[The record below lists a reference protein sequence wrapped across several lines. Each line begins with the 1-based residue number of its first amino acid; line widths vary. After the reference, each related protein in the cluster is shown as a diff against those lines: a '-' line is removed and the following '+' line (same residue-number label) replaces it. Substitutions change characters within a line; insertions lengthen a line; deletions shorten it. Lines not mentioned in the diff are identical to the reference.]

1 MRFVGTA
8 QTYHFVPKMVVWA
21 APISTKLKLKGIGTG
36 INHLFWLQT
45 LTQKKASG
53 LSLVITRE
61 SPAWIP
67 SFALQSSLL
76 LFEKSLPARP
86 SSVPRLN
93 PSRLLLNAEAGSV
106 VSHAKEAECHGFK
119 ARPTL
124 ASEAMPRWGMA
135 NVGETHFPRE
145 LSISSSFLFS

>member
-1 MRFVGTA
+1 M
-8 QTYHFVPKMVVWA
+8 
-21 APISTKLKLKGIGTG
+21 
-36 INHLFWLQT
+36 
-45 LTQKKASG
+45 
-53 LSLVITRE
+53 SLVTTRE

-93 PSRLLLNAEAGSV
+93 PKPSPQVEAGSV
-106 VSHAKEAECHGFK
+106 LNHAKEAESQGFT

-124 ASEAMPRWGMA
+124 ASEGMPRWGMT
-135 NVGETHFPRE
+135 NVGETYFPPER
-145 LSISSSFLFS
+145 SIEKKNNWP